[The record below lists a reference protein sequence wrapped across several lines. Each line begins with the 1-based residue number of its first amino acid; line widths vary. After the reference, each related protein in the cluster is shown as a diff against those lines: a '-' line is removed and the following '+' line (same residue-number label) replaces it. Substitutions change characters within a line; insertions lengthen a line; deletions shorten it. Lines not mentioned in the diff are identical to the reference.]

1 MVAPPRAPRAERL
14 GYVQPVFRPVRP
26 VAVDVPR
33 EEVVPVKEP
42 VPVKAPEVQKVD
54 AVVPVAPTEA
64 PPEEPKPTLLPDRE
78 AKIKIQFK
86 RDDPPALPDRSAAA
100 PVKLLASSPVALLS
114 SPATPFE
121 KPTTPFE
128 RPAVSPG
135 KVGSSP
141 VDYGSV
147 TPGPVPEDSVKPDPT
162 LMRKPSYIAIPPVQ
176 RSRASSSA
184 IPPTP
189 GIRTPHPQPTNLR
202 HSTSYIRPAQMWKEY
217 PPPAEPR
224 FRDRPTGADV
234 VLELKTMGVILA
246 DDGYRGLTDRD
257 TTRFAG
263 DWERRVRP
271 VPLTP
276 LTSTDTLA
284 ARENAVRTSPADAFV
299 PGDRVGFAGE
309 EVRVGECVG

>member
-1 MVAPPRAPRAERL
+1 
-14 GYVQPVFRPVRP
+14 
-26 VAVDVPR
+26 
-33 EEVVPVKEP
+33 
-42 VPVKAPEVQKVD
+42 
-54 AVVPVAPTEA
+54 
-64 PPEEPKPTLLPDRE
+64 
-78 AKIKIQFK
+78 
-86 RDDPPALPDRSAAA
+86 
-100 PVKLLASSPVALLS
+100 
-114 SPATPFE
+114 
-121 KPTTPFE
+121 
-128 RPAVSPG
+128 
-135 KVGSSP
+135 
-141 VDYGSV
+141 
-147 TPGPVPEDSVKPDPT
+147 
-162 LMRKPSYIAIPPVQ
+162 
-176 RSRASSSA
+176 
-184 IPPTP
+184 
-189 GIRTPHPQPTNLR
+189 
-202 HSTSYIRPAQMWKEY
+202 MWKEY